1 MQPLVDAALIE
12 LCFLDEQEGIYFS
25 KKILGPSDQ
34 ASEDGFRL
42 PSSYFA
48 LDYGILSSTCWL
60 SLQTQPGTF
69 DSDLPPL
76 RMWWHHF
83 ATLLSFFGHT
93 LKYSF
98 SVGTESCPFPSL
110 FFDLVLQPCNKYLL
124 SSYYMP
130 AINNRE
136 CDDEQETV
144 STLTEMIV

>member
-1 MQPLVDAALIE
+1 MQPLVDAARIE
-12 LCFLDEQEGIYFS
+12 LCFLDEKKGIYSS
-25 KKILGPSDQ
+25 KKIFGPSDQ

-42 PSSYFA
+42 PSSQLA
-48 LDYGILSSTCWL
+48 LGYSILSSTCWL
-60 SLQTQPGTF
+60 SPQTQPGTF

-76 RMWWHHF
+76 RMWWHLF
-83 ATLLSFFGHT
+83 AALLSFFGHT

-110 FFDLVLQPCNKYLL
+110 FFDLVLQPRNKYLL

-130 AINNRE
+130 GINYRE

-144 STLTEMIV
+144 STLTETIV